1 MPTYNIVWYE
11 LFKILLTYISHK
23 LNWTNLFRIE
33 NTTHQQLPSLMI
45 TRWRS
50 AASSSI
56 SELLESKPRERLF
69 VLILVFVLVLVL
81 VKVLVVVH
89 VLVHNIRNVLNI
101 LEIVL
106 ERYLEF

>member
-1 MPTYNIVWYE
+1 MIKPLE
-11 LFKILLTYISHK
+11 L
-23 LNWTNLFRIE
+23 
-33 NTTHQQLPSLMI
+33 

-50 AASSSI
+50 PASSSI

-69 VLILVFVLVLVL
+69 VLVLVLVKVFVLVLVL
-81 VKVLVVVH
+81 VKILVVVH

>member
-1 MPTYNIVWYE
+1 MLYLRNINLLQNLKFEVN
-11 LFKILLTYISHK
+11 LILSIIIK
-23 LNWTNLFRIE
+23 
-33 NTTHQQLPSLMI
+33 

-56 SELLESKPRERLF
+56 SELLESKPRERL
-69 VLILVFVLVLVL
+69 FVLVLVL